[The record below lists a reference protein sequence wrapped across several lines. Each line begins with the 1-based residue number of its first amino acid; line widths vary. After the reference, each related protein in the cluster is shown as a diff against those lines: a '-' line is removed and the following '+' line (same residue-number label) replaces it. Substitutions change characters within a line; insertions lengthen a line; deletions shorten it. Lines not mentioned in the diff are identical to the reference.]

1 LKHVAYI
8 YFCNKVMLSH
18 NKMLSLFDESIEHVL
33 LN

>member
-1 LKHVAYI
+1 
-8 YFCNKVMLSH
+8 MLSH